1 MATSA
6 RWNAAG
12 EILIGMTT
20 DMETGQQLDAA
31 FEPAKSRYVIGI
43 DLGTTNC
50 AVAYMDTQA
59 GSPMVELFRV
69 EQMIDAN
76 TSERLDT
83 LPSFH
88 YELTSSEVAGVDLRS
103 RFSSGTHVG
112 VVGAMARSRSLS
124 IPGRAIASA
133 KSWLCHT
140 MIDRSADILPWGGD
154 EEVQKISPVE
164 ASRRYLEHIRRCW
177 DHQFPSFP
185 MSEQDTIVTLPASFD
200 EVARRLTIEAATQ
213 AGITNLLL
221 IEEPQ
226 AAFYAWLYRHE
237 KTWTEKLQAGQSILV
252 CDIGGGTT
260 DFTLIRV
267 TANQKNHQD
276 TSQGIVHDASD
287 AVANQLET
295 TYGLHRVA
303 VGEHLMLGG
312 DNLDLALAKALEH
325 KLLEAT
331 PGVDRLK
338 PRQWDA
344 LKQQCR
350 EAKEKMLGATPP
362 EHYSLSLPGSGARL
376 IENTKSVEIER
387 SWVHALLIDGFF
399 GSVDLKSLPAPQDE
413 GFQEFGLPYA
423 SEPNILRH
431 LASFLWDH
439 RWDGRESDATLTDMG
454 AARPDWVLFNGGV
467 LESPLVRSAI
477 LEQLQHWFEPLDPT
491 WKPGELE
498 GNRLDLAVAQ
508 GAAYYGQVRRGLGV
522 RINAKLAKAYY
533 IQISAEP
540 DQAMCVMPANAQPGQ
555 SFQLNKRPLQLIVGQ
570 PVQFPMFVSSTQ
582 LLHQAGDIVPVDT
595 SFMTTVSPIQ
605 TVLELPN
612 RKNQRTLPV
621 TLEAE
626 LNEIGT
632 LQLQLRVDAEREEE
646 YREISNLKWKLEFD
660 VRGQSTNTCQAKGIR
675 KVIDSTALDRAKMA
689 IEALFGPG
697 SNVSPRDCMDRLAER
712 MECNRKDWE
721 PGVLREMWK
730 ALMEYSEY
738 RNRSPEHESR
748 WLNVVGWTLRPGFG
762 MVADD
767 WRVNSTWR
775 AVHGKLVH
783 RSSAN
788 QSETVVLWRRIAGGF
803 TVGQQRALYQDVWSR
818 LKPVFQGGSSAAPN
832 SNVTIELLRLIGSL
846 EWLEPKEKEVVVET
860 LLGSLG
866 KKRFE
871 PLTAAMLWTMGRL
884 GTRTPLY
891 ASYDRLVSSSKVEQ
905 WIAKLVKAELFRGE
919 SHRAACSLCLM
930 QWSRRTDDRYR
941 DISASQRRTLLETL
955 YKNGFPAKHLDLIQ
969 NGGEDHSD
977 LEAIVG
983 DSLPLGFV
991 RVETR

>member
-1 MATSA
+1 
-6 RWNAAG
+6 
-12 EILIGMTT
+12 MTT
-20 DMETGQQLDAA
+20 DTETGQQLDAA

-50 AVAYMDTQA
+50 AVAYMDTLSA
-59 GSPMVELFRV
+59 RPTVELFRV

-88 YELTSSEVAGVDLRS
+88 YELTLSEVAGVDTRS
-103 RFSSGTHVG
+103 RFSSGQHVG

-154 EEVQKISPVE
+154 DEVQKISPVE
-164 ASRRYLEHIRRCW
+164 ASRRYLEHICRCW
-177 DHQFPSFP
+177 DHQFPGFP

-213 AGITNLLL
+213 AGIKNLLL

-237 KTWTEKLQAGQSILV
+237 KNWTDKLQAGQSILV

-267 TANQKNHQD
+267 IANQKQNEE
-276 TSQGIVHDASD
+276 TSQGIVKDASD

-312 DNLDLALAKALEH
+312 DNLDLALAKALEQ
-325 KLLEAT
+325 KLLTAS

-362 EHYSLSLPGSGARL
+362 EHYSLSIPGSGTRL
-376 IENTKSVEIER
+376 IENTKSVEIDR
-387 SWVHALLIDGFF
+387 SWVHELLIDGFF
-399 GSVDLKSLPAPQDE
+399 GSVDLKCRPAPQDE

-423 SEPNILRH
+423 SEPNILKH

-439 RWDGRESDATLTDMG
+439 RWDGRESDMMISDMQ

-467 LESPLVRSAI
+467 LESPMVRNAI
-477 LEQLQHWFEPLDPT
+477 LHQLQRWFEPLDPA

-508 GAAYYGQVRRGLGV
+508 GAAYYGQVRRGQGV

-540 DQAMCVMPANAQPGQ
+540 NQAMCVMPANAQPGQ
-555 SFQLNKRPLQLIVGQ
+555 SFQLNQQPLQLIVGQ

-582 LLHQAGDIVPVDT
+582 LLHQAGDLVPVDT
-595 SFMTTVSPIQ
+595 SFMTMMSPIQ

-612 RKNQRTLPV
+612 KKKQRTLPV
-621 TLEAE
+621 TLESE
-626 LNEIGT
+626 LSEIGT
-632 LQLQLRVDAEREEE
+632 LQLQLRVDAENDEQ

-660 VRGQSTNTCQAKGIR
+660 ARGQTTNTSQANGMIR
-675 KVIDSTALDRAKMA
+675 KAIDSTVLERAKVA

-697 SNVSPRDCMDRLAER
+697 SSVSPKDCMESLAMR
-712 MECNRKDWE
+712 MESNRKDWE

-730 ALMEYSEY
+730 ALMEHSEY
-738 RNRSPEHESR
+738 RKRSPEHESR
-748 WLNVVGWTLRPGFG
+748 WLNLIGWTLRPGFG

-775 AVHGKLVH
+775 AVHGKLMH

-803 TVGQQRALYQDVWSR
+803 TIGQQRALHQDVWSR
-818 LKPVFQGGSSAAPN
+818 LKPVFQGGSSAASN
-832 SNVTIELLRLIGSL
+832 SSVTVELLRLIGSL
-846 EWLEPKEKEVVVET
+846 EWLEPKEKEAVVET

-871 PLTAAMLWTMGRL
+871 PLAAAMLWTMGRL

-905 WIAKLVKAELFRGE
+905 WIAKLLKSDVVMREAN
-919 SHRAACSLCLM
+919 RAACSLCLM

-941 DISASQRRTLLETL
+941 DISVSQRRTLLETL
-955 YKNGFPAKHLDLIQ
+955 SKNGYPAKHLNLIE